1 MKLKHKWL
9 IAIGSIGF
17 ISIIGFSTLASC
29 SINTNRISL
38 INKTNF
44 EQASLAYELVDWH
57 QDFNVAFNNLI
68 VENKSTYSSFSKQ
81 KGSNVINNQWAAE
94 NVSLITNESDFN
106 RFFNIK
112 NNKYALDLKNKLSNI
127 DFNNQSLLII
137 KNISTIFS
145 KAALYDL
152 SGYFINDFSIINN
165 QIQLNLREYYKNKYF
180 GTKTNQI
187 VQRSYYLVVN
197 KNLINKDILNQQIVY
212 KIIK

>member
-44 EQASLAYELVDWH
+44 SQASLAYELVDWH

-81 KGSNVINNQWAAE
+81 KGSNVINNQWAAK

-127 DFNNQSLLII
+127 DFNSQSLLII

-145 KAALYDL
+145 KAVLYDL